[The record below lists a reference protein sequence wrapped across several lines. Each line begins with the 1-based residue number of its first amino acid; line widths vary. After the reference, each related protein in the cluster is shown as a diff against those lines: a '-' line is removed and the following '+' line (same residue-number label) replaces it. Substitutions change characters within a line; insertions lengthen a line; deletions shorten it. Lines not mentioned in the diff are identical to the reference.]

1 VELDKDEEGLLTQ
14 MTYLG
19 HTMKTVVSG
28 INEEAVHII
37 DTSGLT
43 DTKYIT
49 TISSLIHARLER
61 TGRLGPFLVALQ
73 LINVMIVD
81 SRYADEE

>member
-1 VELDKDEEGLLTQ
+1 MELDKDEEGLLTQ

-19 HTMKTVVSG
+19 QTMKTVVSSA
-28 INEEAVHII
+28 NEEAIRII

-43 DTKYIT
+43 DTKYMT
-49 TISSLIHARLER
+49 TVSRLIHDRLER

-73 LINVMIVD
+73 LVNVMIVD
-81 SRYADEE
+81 SRFADQE